1 MIPHSKKSA
10 APQRGSGT
18 GKQLWGQSKRLSS
31 ISATKKRFEE
41 RSAAPHNRRALNRQ
55 NLGLHKRRIP

>member
-10 APQRGSGT
+10 APQRRSGT
-18 GKQLWGQSKRLSS
+18 GKQLWGQSKRLSW

-41 RSAAPHNRRALNRQ
+41 RSVAPHNRQ
-55 NLGLHKRRIP
+55 HQIGKTQLHKRRIP